1 MVPPTPPTIDSASP
15 PEDRSYAASLKN
27 MAETLRISAP
37 TVLDALLGRVTMA
50 SCDARLASWSQRL
63 CDHAGIKLHVEGR
76 EHVRPGQTYVVM
88 SNHESLYDIPV
99 MFVAMA
105 TTGAQGNLRM
115 VTKTELFRIP
125 IFGAAMKNAGFVEID
140 RKNRQR
146 AIESLAE
153 AKQRLAGGTHVWISP
168 EGTRSKNGALQ
179 PFKKGPFQL
188 ALDAMLPV
196 LPAALIGTRDV
207 FGEHGWKTTRGVE
220 VKVVLEAPLDPAPYR
235 AMPGKTG
242 RDVLSRDV
250 RAIIEAALERE
261 RGEDR
266 PRAARARTAHRR

>member
-1 MVPPTPPTIDSASP
+1 MPSSEESPTPAPATP
-15 PEDRSYAASLKN
+15 PRTNEPDRSATADRSLSASLKN
-27 MAETLRISAP
+27 IGETFKISAP

-50 SCDARLASWSQRL
+50 ACDARLASWSQRL

-76 EHVRPGQTYVVM
+76 EHLQPGQTYVVM

-99 MFVAMA
+99 MFVAMGTA
-105 TTGAQGNLRM
+105 GARGNLRM

-153 AKQRLAGGTHVWISP
+153 AKQKLAGGTHVWISP
-168 EGTRSKNGALQ
+168 EGTRSTTGELQ

-196 LPAALIGTRDV
+196 LPAALIGTRQV
-207 FGEHGWKTTRGVE
+207 FGEHGWRTTRGID
-220 VKVVLEAPLDPAPYR
+220 VKVILSAPLDPAPYR

-242 RDVLSRDV
+242 RDVLARDV
-250 RAIIEAALERE
+250 RAIIEASLER
-261 RGEDR
+261 G
-266 PRAARARTAHRR
+266 RTGS

>member
-1 MVPPTPPTIDSASP
+1 MDQRSTSDNLSEEPA
-15 PEDRSYAASLKN
+15 PEVAEPDRSERADRSLAASLVN
-27 MAETLRISAP
+27 VGETLRISAP

-50 SCDARLASWSQRL
+50 SCDARLALWSQRL

-76 EHVRPGQTYVVM
+76 EHLRPGQTYVVM

-105 TTGAQGNLRM
+105 MPGSHGNLRM

-146 AIESLAE
+146 AIESLNE
-153 AKQRLAGGTHVWISP
+153 AKQKLAGGTHVWISP
-168 EGTRSKNGALQ
+168 EGTRSTTGELQ

-196 LPAALIGTRDV
+196 VPAALVGTREV
-207 FGEHGWKTTRGVE
+207 HGKHGWRTTRGVD
-220 VKVVLEAPLDPAPYR
+220 VTVILNAPIDPAPYR
-235 AMPGKTG
+235 AMPGKAG
-242 RDVLSRDV
+242 REVLARDV
-250 RAIIEAALERE
+250 RAIIEASLER
-261 RGEDR
+261 G
-266 PRAARARTAHRR
+266 RTR

>member
-1 MVPPTPPTIDSASP
+1 MAPPTTETRPPPNEPDRSAS
-15 PEDRSYAASLKN
+15 EENTDRSLAASLKN
-27 MAETLRISAP
+27 VGETLRISAP

-50 SCDARLASWSQRL
+50 ACDARLASWSQRL

-76 EHVRPGQTYVVM
+76 EHVQPGQTYVVM

-105 TTGAQGNLRM
+105 EAGGGGAAGNLRM

-153 AKQRLAGGTHVWISP
+153 AKQKLAGGTHIWISP
-168 EGTRSKNGALQ
+168 EGTRSKTGELQ

-196 LPAALIGTRDV
+196 LPAALVGTREV
-207 FGEHGWKTTRGVE
+207 LGKHGWRTTRGVD
-220 VKVVLEAPLDPAPYR
+220 VKVVLHAPLDPAPYR
-235 AMPGKTG
+235 DMPGKTG
-242 RDVLSRDV
+242 RDVLARDV
-250 RAIIEAALERE
+250 RALLEASLERG
-261 RGEDR
+261 RI
-266 PRAARARTAHRR
+266 AS